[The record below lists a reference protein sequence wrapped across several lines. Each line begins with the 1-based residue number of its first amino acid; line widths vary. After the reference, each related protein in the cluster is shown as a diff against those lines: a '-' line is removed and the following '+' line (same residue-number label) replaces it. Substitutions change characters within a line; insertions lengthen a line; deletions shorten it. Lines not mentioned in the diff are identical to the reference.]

1 MEVCMIEDFIR
12 QHLKSSKKKYDNTR
26 NLSEESRRKGHAIT
40 VRGVTYKSIKAV
52 FEAFGIKATN
62 KDIINYVIKKYQCS
76 REAACEYI
84 IRRQELKEWVRNR
97 K

>member
-1 MEVCMIEDFIR
+1 MIEDFIR

-40 VRGVTYKSIKAV
+40 VRGVTFKAV